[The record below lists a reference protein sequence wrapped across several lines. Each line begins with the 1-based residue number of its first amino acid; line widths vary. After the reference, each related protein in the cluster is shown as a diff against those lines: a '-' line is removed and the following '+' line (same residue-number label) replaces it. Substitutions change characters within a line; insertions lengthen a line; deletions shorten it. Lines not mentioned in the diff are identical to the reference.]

1 MQYRQAPRWSHRFL
15 KCNDLGDT
23 VKAKLVA
30 RFCLIQSASYKKS
43 RAPVSLA
50 VPATAIP
57 FETNKLREIQI
68 IPIVLYTIVTIAS
81 DFCV

>member
-1 MQYRQAPRWSHRFL
+1 MQCRPVLRQNHRCL

-23 VKAKLVA
+23 IKGKLVG